1 LSIKLR
7 KIMVEH
13 VVTIGADCTVRKAA
27 ELMNEHQISCLIV
40 VENEKPVGIV
50 TERDMLNRIINKP
63 RQPEKTTVRE
73 IMTSPLT
80 VASPEMRAGD
90 AAKLMLERNIKKLP
104 VTENGLLV
112 GIVSLTDLLRCQGV
126 LKFLNGVSLNGTS
139 KRIRKAVSLYFDTR
153 GVERRKCPLNM
164 KDGFSLGCQDKKCM
178 WWADD
183 ECAVTKLSRNLDNLR
198 GESDYLESVE
208 SASTE

>member
-1 LSIKLR
+1 
-7 KIMVEH
+7 MVEH

-126 LKFLNGVSLNGTS
+126 LKFL
-139 KRIRKAVSLYFDTR
+139 KDRK
-153 GVERRKCPLNM
+153 
-164 KDGFSLGCQDKKCM
+164 
-178 WWADD
+178 
-183 ECAVTKLSRNLDNLR
+183 
-198 GESDYLESVE
+198 SVV
-208 SASTE
+208 